1 LNKVVLI
8 TGASSG
14 FGKAAAQRLLDTG
27 QWIVYAGARRLDR
40 MNDLAAR
47 GATVLQLDVTQ
58 DRDLQSAAARMIDEH
73 GRIDGLLANAGY
85 GSYGMIES
93 VPIDEI
99 RYQYDVNVLGVARSI
114 QAVLPHTRRQ
124 RSGRI
129 VITESLL
136 SHMTTAGL
144 GWYASTKHA
153 LRAISTSLRQEVRR
167 LGIDVVSI
175 RPGGVATDFGG
186 VAFDKLANA
195 NNADHAEDYRR
206 LAADFHAYM
215 RALYERSPGPDSTAA
230 AMVAALTAKKPRR
243 VYRTTLDAR
252 VMPRIAA
259 LVPDA
264 AYDTI
269 VLAEMRKAGKKARRR

>member
-1 LNKVVLI
+1 MKKVVLV

-14 FGKAAAQRLLDTG
+14 FGKAATQRLLDTG
-27 QWIVYAGARRLDR
+27 QWVVYASARRLEHMD
-40 MNDLAAR
+40 DLEAS
-47 GATVLQLDVTQ
+47 GAHVLEIDVTK
-58 DRDLQSAAARMIDEH
+58 DGDLQSAAARMIEEQ

-99 RYQYDVNVLGVARSI
+99 RYQYEVNVLGVARSVK
-114 QAVLPHTRRQ
+114 AVLPQMRRQ

-136 SHMTTAGL
+136 SEMSTAGL

-153 LRAISTSLRQEVRR
+153 LRAVSTSLRQEVRH

-175 RPGGVATDFGG
+175 RPGGVATGFGD
-186 VAFDKLANA
+186 VAFDRLASV
-195 NNADHAEDYRR
+195 DHAEDYRR

-215 RALYERSPGPDSTAA
+215 LALYNRSPGPESTAA
-230 AMVAALTAKKPRR
+230 AMVDALTAEKPRR

-252 VMPRIAA
+252 TMPKIAA

-264 AYDTI
+264 AYDAI
-269 VLAEMRKAGKKARRR
+269 VLTEMRKAGRKSRRK

>member
-1 LNKVVLI
+1 MKKVVLV

-47 GATVLQLDVTQ
+47 GAIVLPLDVTQ
-58 DRDLQSAAARMIDEH
+58 DRDLQSTAARMIDEQ
-73 GRIDGLLANAGY
+73 GRIDGLIANAGY

-114 QAVLPHTRRQ
+114 KAVLPQMRRQ

-136 SHMTTAGL
+136 SDMTTAGL

-186 VAFDKLANA
+186 VAFDKLA
-195 NNADHAEDYRR
+195 NADHAEDYRR

-264 AYDTI
+264 AYDAI

>member
-1 LNKVVLI
+1 MKKVVLV

-40 MNDLAAR
+40 MDDLAAR
-47 GATVLQLDVTQ
+47 GANVLPLDVTQ
-58 DRDLQSAAARMIDEH
+58 DRDLHSAAARMIDEQ
-73 GRIDGLLANAGY
+73 GRIDALLANAGY

-93 VPIDEI
+93 VPMDEI
-99 RYQYDVNVLGVARSI
+99 EYQYDVNVFGVARSI
-114 QAVLPHTRRQ
+114 KAVLPQMRRQ

-136 SHMTTAGL
+136 SDMTTAGL

-175 RPGGVATDFGG
+175 RPGGVATDFGD
-186 VAFDKLANA
+186 VAFDKLANV
-195 NNADHAEDYRR
+195 DHADDYRR
-206 LAADFHAYM
+206 LSADFHAYM

-230 AMVAALTAKKPRR
+230 AMVAALTAKKPKR
-243 VYRTTLDAR
+243 VYRTTLDSR
-252 VMPRIAA
+252 VMPKIAA
-259 LVPDA
+259 LVPGS
-264 AYDTI
+264 AYDAI
-269 VLAEMRKAGKKARRR
+269 VLTEMRKAGKKARHP